1 MTDET
6 GGASLL
12 VMMIAALVGVA
23 MIAVGSLATLY
34 GARLHA
40 STAADAAALAAAVGT
55 YPPAGAGP
63 PITEARR
70 YALANGAILVD
81 CTCDPDTSMLP
92 RTVTVLVE
100 MKVPVPIFGVI
111 PIRAGARAEFDPVL
125 WLGR

>member
-1 MTDET
+1 MRDER

-12 VMMIAALVGVA
+12 VLMIAALVGMA

-40 STAADAAALAAAVGT
+40 GTAADAAALAAAVGT
-55 YPPAGAGP
+55 YPPAGAGAP
-63 PITEARR
+63 VAEARR
-70 YALANGAILVD
+70 YALANGAVLVYCGCATD
-81 CTCDPDTSMLP
+81 ATLLP

-100 MKVPVPIFGVI
+100 LKVPVPIFGVI
-111 PIRAGARAEFDPVL
+111 PIRAGARAEFDPML

>member
-1 MTDET
+1 
-6 GGASLL
+6 
-12 VMMIAALVGVA
+12 MIAALVGVA

-55 YPPAGAGP
+55 YPPAGAGAP
-63 PITEARR
+63 TTEARR

-81 CTCDPDTSMLP
+81 CTCDIDSSMLA